1 MQTMQG
7 SCYCGNITFSAGLT
21 APAESYEPRAC
32 DCDFCMKHGAAW
44 MTDAQG
50 TLEISVKDGSKLSKF
65 RQGSE
70 SADFLSCAK
79 CSVLVAVVYNESS
92 VNYGAINSRAVTGV
106 QFLPSKTVS
115 PKKLAAQDKTA
126 RWKEI
131 WFKNVRITMANS
143 R

>member
-1 MQTMQG
+1 MQG
-7 SCYCGNITFSAGLT
+7 SCYCGNITFSADLT

-32 DCDFCMKHGAAW
+32 DCDFCLKHGAAW
-44 MTDAQG
+44 MTDAEG
-50 TLEISVKDGSKLSKF
+50 TLEIAVKDNTKLSKF

-79 CSVLVAVVYNESS
+79 CSVLIGVIYQENGMT
-92 VNYGAINSRAVTGV
+92 YGAINSRSVNGV
-106 QFLPSKTVS
+106 AFPPAKTVS
-115 PKKLAAQDKTA
+115 PKKLTAQNKIA

-131 WFKNVRITMANS
+131 WFKDLRITMANS